1 MEGNVTPGR
10 ARPPCIK
17 DYSEMTQTFQSF
29 NRKTTLPQKLYC
41 SIEMCTISPTAW
53 NPVRCPL
60 QQSDSWSH
68 LPVINEDS
76 YNQDSNPEIRYRQE
90 QLLNYERTPIEYA
103 ASSEE
108 DFNEEPWDTNRNNTK
123 TDDGVPGV
131 RARKN
136 LRFRGRVG
144 RNARERR
151 RVRAVSGAF
160 LRLRRA
166 VPHSAPDSCGPSKR
180 LSKLKTLKGAI
191 NYIQDLQ
198 KALYMTNNYSQLY
211 SNVQK

>member
-17 DYSEMTQTFQSF
+17 DYREMTQTFQSF
-29 NRKTTLPQKLYC
+29 NRKTALPQKLYC
-41 SIEMCTISPTAW
+41 SIEMRTISPTAHW

-60 QQSDSWSH
+60 QHSDSWSH
-68 LPVINEDS
+68 LPAIIEDPH
-76 YNQDSNPEIRYRQE
+76 NLDSNSEIRYRQE
-90 QLLNYERTPIEYA
+90 QQQIYERTPNEYA

-108 DFNEEPWDTNRNNTK
+108 DFNEEALDTNTNNTK
-123 TDDGVPGV
+123 TEDRVLGVC
-131 RARKN
+131 ARKS

-166 VPHSAPDSCGPSKR
+166 VPQSVPDSCAPSKR

-198 KALYMTNNYSQLY
+198 KALYMTNQYSF
-211 SNVQK
+211 NAQK